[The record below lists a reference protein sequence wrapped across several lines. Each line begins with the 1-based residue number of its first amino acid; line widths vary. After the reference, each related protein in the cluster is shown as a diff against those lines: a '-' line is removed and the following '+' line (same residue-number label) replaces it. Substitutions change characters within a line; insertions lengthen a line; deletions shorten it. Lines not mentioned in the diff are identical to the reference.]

1 MIHVACISDFLS
13 SNQDHIWYALSGLG
27 AIGTLC
33 VAFSALNTWRKEK
46 EYDLVI
52 ENLAIC
58 NVAVQFIAAL
68 RYPASSTGE
77 IKKEYQE
84 EIDKRAIDDQKRKSA
99 AEELFIY
106 QSRRDRQQ
114 DLFENILK
122 LREKN
127 WAVYGETHDFYLF
140 FNKIVEFDNEIRMAY
155 IRYYHAILDRED
167 YPEDVFKAIRK
178 ETRPIMYSK
187 LSDDDPITKEL
198 TGWVEKLKKY
208 RKKQ

>member
-1 MIHVACISDFLS
+1 MIFVAFIWDFLS

-27 AIGTLC
+27 AFGTLI
-33 VAFSALNTWRKEK
+33 VASFALNTWRKEK

-58 NVAVQFIAAL
+58 NVAVQFIGAL
-68 RYPASSTGE
+68 KYPASSTGE

-84 EIDKRAIDDQKRKSA
+84 EIDKQAIDDRRRKSA
-99 AEELFIY
+99 AEALFIY
-106 QSRRDRQQ
+106 QSRRDRHQEI
-114 DLFENILK
+114 FENILK

-127 WAVYGETHDFYLF
+127 WAVYGESHDFYLF
-140 FNKIVEFDNEIRMAY
+140 FNRIVEIDNEIKMAH
-155 IRYYHAILDRED
+155 IRHYYAIVDRDEEPD
-167 YPEDVFKAIRK
+167 EVFKAIMK
-178 ETRPIMYSK
+178 ETRPIMYS
-187 LSDDDPITKEL
+187 LSEDSLSKEL

>member
-1 MIHVACISDFLS
+1 MIGIACVWNFLS

-27 AIGTLC
+27 AFGTLF
-33 VAFSALNTWRKEK
+33 VAFYALNTWRKEK

-84 EIDKRAIDDQKRKSA
+84 EIDKQAIDDKRRKSA
-99 AEELFIY
+99 AEALFIY

-114 DLFENILK
+114 EIFENILK

-127 WAVYGETHDFYLF
+127 WAVYGEKHDFYLF
-140 FNKIVEFDNEIRMAY
+140 FNTVVEFDNDIRMAH

-167 YPEDVFKAIRK
+167 YPDDVFKAIMK

-187 LSDDDPITKEL
+187 LSDDDIITKEL